1 MQLGHRLKNREHV
14 SLNDIVGQAVEGL
27 GAFSQPKEIAI
38 FILLTLFLCSCK
50 EESKKVIKTEPV
62 TFKKEG
68 ELRIFKA
75 ENDSLLT
82 KLDIEIAEN
91 EYETQ
96 TGLMYRQSMED
107 NQAMLFI
114 FPDETLHSFY
124 MKNTEFALD
133 IIFIKA
139 DSTIGSFQENAQ
151 PLSEKGL
158 SSQVPVQFVLEVNS
172 GLAEKWLLEVGD
184 RVEFRKN

>member
-1 MQLGHRLKNREHV
+1 MKNLRH
-14 SLNDIVGQAVEGL
+14 
-27 GAFSQPKEIAI
+27 FI
-38 FILLTLFLCSCK
+38 FLFIGLFLLQTSCK

-68 ELRIFKA
+68 ELSIFKS
-75 ENDSLLT
+75 EKDSLLT
-82 KLDIEIAEN
+82 KLEIEIAES

-107 NQAMLFI
+107 HQGMLFI
-114 FPDETLHSFY
+114 FQNESVHSFY
-124 MKNTEFALD
+124 MKNTEFPLD
-133 IIFIKA
+133 IIFVKA

-184 RVEFRKN
+184 RIEFQKY